1 MTMFSPNLL
10 ISLVTVFSVVISV
23 SAEDLKF
30 HKITTSDGLSH
41 NTVYAIE
48 QDSKG
53 FLWFGTREGLNR
65 FDSEEIVSF
74 YHREGDS
81 LSLGSNHVT
90 ALASDHQFLYV
101 GTTYGLSRY
110 DYNLGAFQP
119 INFEGTPVRN
129 INQLLIAEDSSLYL
143 GSPRGL
149 FVKRPGS
156 NQLEQLIAGT
166 NVNDVR
172 EYKKGVLL
180 ISSPQQ
186 LWMVNEY
193 GETIRQFNS
202 IESVDGQNLDLTQN
216 LSCLYKDK
224 QGGIWLGTRKDGL
237 FKYDEASSGFKQVFT
252 EHAFNSFEAN
262 IIRSISSDSFGR
274 IWIGT
279 ESGLLVYSPETGNL
293 DTYRQDFSTPAT
305 SLSDKAI
312 YSIYRSKEG
321 IMWIG
326 TYFGG
331 VNMARLQHKGFN
343 KIRADGGVKALSGKA
358 VSEITKVAN
367 GSFWIGTEDGG
378 ITIWD
383 KKNNTFDYL
392 RSSPSG
398 GGLSVDNVH
407 TIYEAENGQIWIGT
421 FLGGLNKYDP
431 KSKRI
436 THYTSNSFLNNLM
449 YAIHEDQNGQL
460 LLGTQGGLNRF
471 EPNNKQYLPYLP
483 EYFNN
488 RFIYKIFEDSQN
500 GFWICVN
507 FSDTIYYM
515 DPGGTISSYRY
526 TNPEDNYPGSIGVI
540 SACED
545 SNGIMWFGTMNY
557 GLVKFDPKT
566 KVFRNYTVEDGL
578 SNNYVYGVLQT
589 DGKQELWLST
599 NKGLCRFNIEKEQ
612 FSNYNISHGLPN
624 NQFNFKS
631 AYKDEDGYMYFG
643 TINGLCYFHPDSL
656 IVNYLP
662 PSIYLSDFKLF
673 NKSVPVGEQSLLSQ
687 SINSTESIALDYS
700 QNVITFEFAA
710 INYFSLGNNSYAY
723 YLEGFEEDWNFVGNK
738 KNATYTNLSPGS
750 YTFKVK
756 AANNDGVWSNEVRSI
771 QLTVHPP
778 FWKSNWALLLY
789 ILLIVGLFLVYRMFL
804 TYRNR
809 EKMAIQ
815 IERLEREKMTEVNRH
830 KLNFF
835 TNISH
840 EFKTPLTLIIA
851 SIDKFLTNSRP
862 NDEYETDY
870 KSIKR
875 NARRLQFLIEQ
886 LMEFRK
892 IETDHAKLHY
902 SHGDLVLYL
911 KDTLN
916 AFRPMFL
923 EKSIDSNFTSSHS
936 SFNGYFDGD
945 KVEKVV
951 TNLLSNAIKHTDQ
964 NGKIDMELKFS
975 ADAQASTDQLEMIIS
990 DTGHG
995 MAPEE
1000 VDKIFAPFYRTEEGK
1015 NLSSGSGVGLALV
1028 KGLIDLMNGSIKVES
1043 NLHRGTYV
1051 TVIIPLEKHPKQNI
1065 IESIEGNKMLDMEHE
1080 LVNRDV
1086 ISSEKPAPDNDYEV
1100 LIVED
1105 NPEIIQLL
1113 SGHFNQYYKVITAG
1127 NGKEALKKLEKSLPD
1142 VIISD
1147 VMMPEMDGFEFC
1159 KKVKDHIETSHIPVI
1174 LLTAKGSSESKMQ
1187 GLDLGADLYISKPFN
1202 LQEVDLRVKNLLES
1216 RRKLHQHFQK
1226 FANVGEDME
1235 IPLNN
1240 RDQEF
1245 LSNLKNIV
1253 EQHLEDSNFN
1263 IGTFTQEAGVSR
1275 TLLHLKLKKLVNLS
1289 ASEFVKTI
1297 RLQRAAHYLEKSD
1310 LTISE
1315 IAYKVG
1321 YGDPNYFT
1329 RSFKEKYGKS
1339 PTDYKQKS
1347 NNEPVS

>member
-1 MTMFSPNLL
+1 
-10 ISLVTVFSVVISV
+10 
-23 SAEDLKF
+23 
-30 HKITTSDGLSH
+30 
-41 NTVYAIE
+41 
-48 QDSKG
+48 
-53 FLWFGTREGLNR
+53 
-65 FDSEEIVSF
+65 
-74 YHREGDS
+74 
-81 LSLGSNHVT
+81 
-90 ALASDHQFLYV
+90 
-101 GTTYGLSRY
+101 
-110 DYNLGAFQP
+110 
-119 INFEGTPVRN
+119 
-129 INQLLIAEDSSLYL
+129 
-143 GSPRGL
+143 
-149 FVKRPGS
+149 
-156 NQLEQLIAGT
+156 
-166 NVNDVR
+166 
-172 EYKKGVLL
+172 
-180 ISSPQQ
+180 
-186 LWMVNEY
+186 
-193 GETIRQFNS
+193 
-202 IESVDGQNLDLTQN
+202 
-216 LSCLYKDK
+216 
-224 QGGIWLGTRKDGL
+224 
-237 FKYDEASSGFKQVFT
+237 
-252 EHAFNSFEAN
+252 
-262 IIRSISSDSFGR
+262 
-274 IWIGT
+274 
-279 ESGLLVYSPETGNL
+279 
-293 DTYRQDFSTPAT
+293 
-305 SLSDKAI
+305 
-312 YSIYRSKEG
+312 
-321 IMWIG
+321 
-326 TYFGG
+326 
-331 VNMARLQHKGFN
+331 
-343 KIRADGGVKALSGKA
+343 
-358 VSEITKVAN
+358 
-367 GSFWIGTEDGG
+367 
-378 ITIWD
+378 
-383 KKNNTFDYL
+383 
-392 RSSPSG
+392 
-398 GGLSVDNVH
+398 
-407 TIYEAENGQIWIGT
+407 
-421 FLGGLNKYDP
+421 
-431 KSKRI
+431 
-436 THYTSNSFLNNLM
+436 
-449 YAIHEDQNGQL
+449 
-460 LLGTQGGLNRF
+460 
-471 EPNNKQYLPYLP
+471 
-483 EYFNN
+483 
-488 RFIYKIFEDSQN
+488 
-500 GFWICVN
+500 
-507 FSDTIYYM
+507 
-515 DPGGTISSYRY
+515 
-526 TNPEDNYPGSIGVI
+526 
-540 SACED
+540 
-545 SNGIMWFGTMNY
+545 
-557 GLVKFDPKT
+557 
-566 KVFRNYTVEDGL
+566 
-578 SNNYVYGVLQT
+578 
-589 DGKQELWLST
+589 
-599 NKGLCRFNIEKEQ
+599 
-612 FSNYNISHGLPN
+612 
-624 NQFNFKS
+624 
-631 AYKDEDGYMYFG
+631 GYMYFG

-1065 IESIEGNKMLDMEHE
+1065 
-1080 LVNRDV
+1080 
-1086 ISSEKPAPDNDYEV
+1086 
-1100 LIVED
+1100 
-1105 NPEIIQLL
+1105 
-1113 SGHFNQYYKVITAG
+1113 
-1127 NGKEALKKLEKSLPD
+1127 
-1142 VIISD
+1142 
-1147 VMMPEMDGFEFC
+1147 
-1159 KKVKDHIETSHIPVI
+1159 
-1174 LLTAKGSSESKMQ
+1174 
-1187 GLDLGADLYISKPFN
+1187 
-1202 LQEVDLRVKNLLES
+1202 
-1216 RRKLHQHFQK
+1216 
-1226 FANVGEDME
+1226 
-1235 IPLNN
+1235 
-1240 RDQEF
+1240 
-1245 LSNLKNIV
+1245 
-1253 EQHLEDSNFN
+1253 
-1263 IGTFTQEAGVSR
+1263 
-1275 TLLHLKLKKLVNLS
+1275 
-1289 ASEFVKTI
+1289 
-1297 RLQRAAHYLEKSD
+1297 
-1310 LTISE
+1310 
-1315 IAYKVG
+1315 
-1321 YGDPNYFT
+1321 
-1329 RSFKEKYGKS
+1329 
-1339 PTDYKQKS
+1339 
-1347 NNEPVS
+1347 